1 MAEEWT
7 SWSVAEWTSGGG
19 MACWKVQSQRPDGTT
34 HIHVFPQSTLEWR
47 MAEYGLETV
56 DEALDMVLH
65 EPFATDPADPLL
77 ARDDAALRVGMV
89 TRLPGTVEDYD
100 TIRLHNADTIAD
112 AREAQDIRVADVK
125 TGRVRIVPPEGEP
138 DPLDIIRQRH
148 RCTDDGIREKAALVD
163 AARRAYRGEAL
174 PPADDII
181 LDTAAHERPL
191 ETGRA

>member
-1 MAEEWT
+1 MAEEWAPVDVT
-7 SWSVAEWTSGGG
+7 EVVTRSGVT
-19 MACWKVQSQRPDGTT
+19 CWQVQHQRPDGDI
-34 HIHVFPQSTLEWR
+34 HRHVFPQDALEWR

-89 TRLPGTVEDYD
+89 TRLPGAAEDYD

-125 TGRVRIVPPEGEP
+125 TSRVRIVPPEGEP

-163 AARRAYRGEAL
+163 AARRAYRGEAA

-181 LDTAAHERPL
+181 LDTTAHERPL